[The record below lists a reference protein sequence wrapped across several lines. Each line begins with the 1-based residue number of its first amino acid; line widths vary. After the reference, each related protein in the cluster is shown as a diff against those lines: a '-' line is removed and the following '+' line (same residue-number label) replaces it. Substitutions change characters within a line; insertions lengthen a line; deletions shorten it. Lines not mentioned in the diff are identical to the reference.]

1 MRESCRKPAMFA
13 FYDRAKIVQTL
24 ERMSEQGWVLEKPGA
39 FYWKYRQAEPKHRH
53 VSVLYVS
60 DASEFNSGPTRSQEL
75 LEELGTADGWTLVA
89 SWGQMQIYYSEE
101 SDPAPMETD
110 PATQVEA
117 VHRAMAKGG
126 IQGAW
131 LHLADGVLMEAL
143 ILWQLCRDPVM
154 VLSQGFML
162 WLLPDGLLMILS
174 ALIDL
179 VGWRLW
185 YRKAVAAAERGV
197 YLEVWNFRA
206 VSWIL
211 STASVLVLG
220 LTLLGFAGRIGLLVI
235 ALIPVLLTHVLVSR
249 LMDFCRKRGYSKRA
263 NLAVTLSAAVACTL
277 LAIGIMA
284 FAVIHFHVLEA
295 SKPVGTY
302 QKYGREWD
310 VYQDDLPL
318 RLEDFEVL
326 PETDWSL
333 EKRGR
338 GTFLVSSYDYLQ
350 WPLSE
355 QKDLFELRYTMTDV
369 KLPAL
374 YDLCRNSIL
383 QSQQDE
389 VQHGEVLLVNHYEPI
404 NAADWGAEAAWQL
417 RWDDSMLEKYVLCYG
432 NRIVELDLVDAPTA
446 QQRQLIAER
455 LKP

>member
-1 MRESCRKPAMFA
+1 MREYCRKPAMFA

-24 ERMSEQGWVLEKPGA
+24 ERMSEQGWILEKPRG
-39 FYWKYRQAEPKHRH
+39 FYWKYRRAEPKHRH

-60 DASEFNSGPTRSQEL
+60 DASEFNPGPTRSQEL
-75 LEELGTADGWTLVA
+75 LEELGTADGWTLAA

-117 VHRAMAKGG
+117 VHRAMEKGG
-126 IQGAW
+126 ITGAW
-131 LHLADGVLMEAL
+131 LNLADGVLMEAL

-154 VLSQGFML
+154 ILSQGFML

-185 YRKAVAAAERGV
+185 YRKAVVAAEQGV
-197 YLEVWNFRA
+197 YLEVWNHRA
-206 VSWIL
+206 VSWML
-211 STASVLVLG
+211 SAASVLVLG
-220 LTLLGFAGRIGLLVI
+220 LTLLGFAGRMGLLVM
-235 ALIPVLLTHVLVSR
+235 AMLPVLLICALVGK
-249 LMDFCRKRGYSKRA
+249 LMKFCRERGYSKLV
-263 NLAVTLSAAVACTL
+263 NMAVTFSTAFVCAL
-277 LAIGIMA
+277 LVIGVMS
-284 FAVIHFHVLEA
+284 FVSVRFHIGEE

-302 QKYGREWD
+302 EKYGRERD

-318 RLEDFEVL
+318 RWEDFEAL
-326 PETDWSL
+326 PEADWSL

-338 GTFLVSSYDYLQ
+338 GNFLVSSYDYRQ

-355 QKDLFELRYTMTDV
+355 QKDLFELRYTITDV

-389 VQHGEVLLVNHYEPI
+389 VQHGEVVLVDHYEPI
-404 NAADWGAEAAWQL
+404 DAADWDADAAWQL
-417 RWDDSMLEKYVLCYG
+417 RWEDSVLDDYVLCYG
-432 NRIVELDLVDAPTA
+432 NRIVELDLADAPTA
-446 QQRQLIAER
+446 QQRQLIAEK